1 MRRVVLILRKLRTT
15 TSLIIM
21 QCPFMVLVLLKS
33 AVVLANTCV
42 RAAFH
47 TEAVGNYAN
56 VDESEFLI
64 EVASIDV

>member
-1 MRRVVLILRKLRTT
+1 
-15 TSLIIM
+15 M